1 VIQTLRPYQQQAVD
15 ETRAQLR
22 THRRVLIV
30 APTGA
35 GKTTIGAEII
45 RLTVERGRRVWFL
58 AHRKELI
65 EQCSTRLDQFG
76 IRHGVVMGQHWRDRP
91 HELVQVASVQ
101 TLINRDFD
109 VPPSLIMI
117 DEAHRATANS
127 YQTVITNAGNPCQ
140 IGLTATPIRG
150 DGKGL
155 ASMFDAM
162 VHCPPIA
169 ELIAMQYLVPPRSFA
184 GRRIDLHGVRIAGN
198 DYDRDELAD
207 AMNKPH
213 LVGDVVTEWVRLA
226 NGRPT
231 MVFAA
236 GVKHSR
242 TIVEAFL
249 AAGIK
254 AAHLDGETP
263 KDERSGILQRLADS
277 RLTVVSNAMV
287 LTEGVDVPVVSAVV
301 LARPTKS
308 KGLYLQMAGRG
319 LRTAPGKTDC
329 LILDHGNCTMEHG
342 LVTAEQNWQLL
353 DDSTRKPGK
362 SISYAETF
370 KVCPDCGEVAA
381 LDVDVCACGYVFSVR
396 SKQKPLR
403 VYNGVL
409 EEVTE
414 KRIREYTEAQ
424 RKRKYFQLLRDQHTD
439 RKKDGSP
446 FSKGYAFVKYEG
458 IFKTSPE
465 SGWRAEW
472 NEQNAGLI
480 QEYADRWADWLDR
493 NAPYWQN
500 KRFSGWLIEA
510 DWSNHEH
517 REIIDELVIQVAEKH
532 DRIKSVSWRELTRLA
547 GFEEY
552 EKPCNNWEL
561 HERLYGSD
569 WIARALEITGI
580 EFGNL
585 ETFGSLPGYPSHDN
599 GAPEQPNV

>member
-1 VIQTLRPYQQQAVD
+1 VIQTLRPYQSTAVIQ
-15 ETRAQLR
+15 TRDALR

-45 RLTVERGRRVWFL
+45 RRAAERGRRVLFL

-65 EQCSTRLDQFG
+65 EQASTRLDQFG
-76 IRHGVVMGQHWRDRP
+76 IRHGIIMGQHWRDRP

-127 YQTVITNAGNPCQ
+127 YQTVIQNAGNPCQ

-155 ASMFDAM
+155 ASMFDVM
-162 VHCPPIA
+162 VQCPPIA
-169 ELIAMQYLVPPRSFA
+169 ALIQQGHLVPPRSFA
-184 GRRIDLHGVRIAGN
+184 GRRIDLHGVRIAGS

-213 LVGDVVTEWVRLA
+213 LVGDVVTEWLRLA

-242 TIVEAFL
+242 TIVDAFL
-249 AAGIK
+249 AAGVR

-263 KDERSGILQRLADS
+263 KDERTSILQRLADG

-353 DDSTRKPGK
+353 DDSTRKRGK
-362 SISYAETF
+362 QVSYAETF
-370 KVCPDCGEVAA
+370 KVCPDCGEVAELQA
-381 LDVDVCACGYVFSVR
+381 DVCKCGYVFAVR
-396 SKQKPLR
+396 SKQKQLK

-424 RKRKYFQLLRDQHTD
+424 RKAKYIRLLYDQHTGK
-439 RKKDGSP
+439 KKDGSP
-446 FSKGYAFVKYEG
+446 FSKSYAYVKYEAMFKMRPAG
-458 IFKTSPE
+458 I
-465 SGWRAEW
+465 WRAEF
-472 NEQNAGLI
+472 NQN
-480 QEYADRWADWLDR
+480 
-493 NAPYWQN
+493 NP
-500 KRFSGWLIEA
+500 
-510 DWSNHEH
+510 
-517 REIIDELVIQVAEKH
+517 ELVAQYNLTWQLWPDRRTPEVA
-532 DRIKSVSWRELTRLA
+532 A
-547 GFEEY
+547 
-552 EKPCNNWEL
+552 
-561 HERLYGSD
+561 
-569 WIARALEITGI
+569 
-580 EFGNL
+580 
-585 ETFGSLPGYPSHDN
+585 
-599 GAPEQPNV
+599 

>member
-1 VIQTLRPYQQQAVD
+1 MIQTLRPYQSTAVIQ
-15 ETRAQLR
+15 TRDALR
-22 THRRVLIV
+22 TYRRVLIV

-117 DEAHRATANS
+117 DEAHRATAAS
-127 YQTVITNAGNPCQ
+127 YQSVIQNAGNPYQ

-155 ASMFDAM
+155 ASMFDVM
-162 VHCPPIA
+162 VQCPPIH
-169 ELIAMQYLVPPRSFA
+169 ELIAMGYLVPPRSFA

-213 LVGDVVTEWVRLA
+213 LVGDVVTEWLRLA

-231 MVFAA
+231 MAFAA

-242 TIVEAFL
+242 TIVDAFL
-249 AAGIK
+249 NAGIK

-263 KDERSGILQRLADS
+263 KPERESILQRLADG

-353 DDSTRKPGK
+353 DDSTRKRGK
-362 SISYAETF
+362 QVSYAETF
-370 KVCPDCGEVAA
+370 KVCPDCGEVHELQA
-381 LDVDVCACGYVFSVR
+381 DVCNCGYVFSVR
-396 SKQKPLR
+396 SKQKQLK

-424 RKRKYFQLLRDQHTD
+424 RKAKYFKLLRDQHTET
-439 RKKDGSP
+439 KKDGSP
-446 FSKGYAFVKYEG
+446 FSKGYAFVKYEAM
-458 IFKTSPE
+458 FKEPPKSE
-465 SGWRAEW
+465 WRKEW
-472 NEQNAGLI
+472 NAGNPSLVNT
-480 QEYADRWADWLDR
+480 YAEDWYDWLGR
-493 NAPYWQN
+493 NPA
-500 KRFSGWLIEA
+500 SGR
-510 DWSNHEH
+510 DM
-517 REIIDELVIQVAEKH
+517 
-532 DRIKSVSWRELTRLA
+532 
-547 GFEEY
+547 
-552 EKPCNNWEL
+552 
-561 HERLYGSD
+561 
-569 WIARALEITGI
+569 
-580 EFGNL
+580 
-585 ETFGSLPGYPSHDN
+585 ETAN
-599 GAPEQPNV
+599 A

>member
-1 VIQTLRPYQQQAVD
+1 MIQTLRPYQSTAVIQ
-15 ETRAQLR
+15 TRHALR
-22 THRRVLIV
+22 SHRRVLIV

-58 AHRKELI
+58 AHRRELI
-65 EQCSTRLDQFG
+65 TQASARLDQFG

-117 DEAHRATANS
+117 DEAHRATAAS
-127 YQTVITNAGNPCQ
+127 YQSVIQNAGNPYQ

-155 ASMFDAM
+155 ASMFDVM
-162 VHCPPIA
+162 VQCPPIA
-169 ELIAMQYLVPPRSFA
+169 ELIQQGHLVPPRSFA

-213 LVGDVVTEWVRLA
+213 LVGDVVTEWLRLA

-242 TIVEAFL
+242 TIVDAFL

-263 KDERSGILQRLADS
+263 KDERTSILQRLADG

-353 DDSTRKPGK
+353 DDSTRKRGK
-362 SISYAETF
+362 QVSYAETF
-370 KVCPDCGEVAA
+370 KVCPDCGEVAE
-381 LDVDVCACGYVFSVR
+381 LQTDVCNCGYVFAVR
-396 SKQKPLR
+396 SKQKPLK

-424 RKRKYFQLLRDQHTD
+424 RKRKYFQLLRDQHTET
-439 RKKDGSP
+439 KKDGSP

-458 IFKTSPE
+458 IFKQRPE

-480 QEYADRWADWLDR
+480 QEYADRWAAWLRSKPMATYELHKLIGDNDFGQWLWGYR
-493 NAPYWQN
+493 KRADPQDAYVVGLFNHLHSTGGEISGNFYNLFSEWRGLSCNKTECLHFLNNNRPAGSELIARGFWNA
-500 KRFSGWLIEA
+500 
-510 DWSNHEH
+510 
-517 REIIDELVIQVAEKH
+517 IDEFAKEKQ
-532 DRIKSVSWRELTRLA
+532 
-547 GFEEY
+547 
-552 EKPCNNWEL
+552 
-561 HERLYGSD
+561 YGVVDEDHS
-569 WIARALEITGI
+569 
-580 EFGNL
+580 
-585 ETFGSLPGYPSHDN
+585 
-599 GAPEQPNV
+599 